1 MHSNDLL
8 TIDSKVSKRLP
19 LRIPPRTSTCFQYI
33 YTPRN
38 DIEKFDV
45 AANDISIFK
54 PLIISGNEPS
64 GEEPIQEKRMD
75 KNMLEA
81 RDMMKIKRR
90 MKTCTRVMTKK

>member
-45 AANDISIFK
+45 AANDISIYK
-54 PLIISGNEPS
+54 PLIISEMNHLEKS
-64 GEEPIQEKRMD
+64 QFKKKRMD

-81 RDMMKIKRR
+81 RDMMKIKEE
-90 MKTCTRVMTKK
+90 